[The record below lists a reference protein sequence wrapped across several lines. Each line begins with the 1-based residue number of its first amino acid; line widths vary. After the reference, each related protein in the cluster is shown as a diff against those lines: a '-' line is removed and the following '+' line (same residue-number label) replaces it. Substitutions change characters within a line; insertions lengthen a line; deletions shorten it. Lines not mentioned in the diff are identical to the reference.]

1 MPDGLATLGRW
12 TADRARSVPE
22 RVAID
27 DRGVVVT
34 YRELD
39 ARAGRL
45 AGAFRDHGYGIGD
58 RVATITG
65 NSADQ
70 VVLFFACAKA
80 GLVLVPLSWRLSPRE
95 LAEQLEIAEPALLL
109 VEEEFASLA
118 RATLERLALRV
129 PVAPLGAHGIEQRMP
144 HPGGPTRAAAR
155 RDVADDDAL
164 LIVFTSGT
172 TSHPKGAVLTHANCF
187 WTNLSLSK
195 TIGVTADDVVLA
207 VMPQFHV
214 GGWNIQ
220 PLLAWWTGATV
231 VLERTFD
238 PGRVLHLIQERRITT
253 MMGVP
258 ANYLFL
264 AQHPDFRATD
274 LSSLGHA
281 VVGGAPMP
289 PALLRT
295 WHARDVALTQGYGLT
310 EASPNVLCLPD
321 DEARRRVGSAGVPY
335 AHVDV
340 AVADSTTGEL
350 LDGEAEGELLVRGP
364 GVFAGYFRDPRATAE
379 ALRGGW
385 LHTGDLV
392 RRDADGYFTIVD
404 RLKDL
409 YISGGEG
416 VAPAEVEAVLMG
428 HPAVADV
435 AVVGV
440 PDDRWG
446 EAGSAW
452 VVLRPGAITD
462 AAELSEFA
470 RRSLAGYKVP
480 RDVHFIDEIPRS
492 TAAKALRR
500 VLAERAARLAETSG
514 PSDASDASDARG
526 QEVSR

>member
-1 MPDGLATLGRW
+1 MPDAPTAHDAPCTLGRW
-12 TADRARSVPE
+12 TADRARTAPDA
-22 RVAID
+22 VAID

-39 ARAGRL
+39 ERATRL
-45 AGAFRDHGYGIGD
+45 AGSLRAAGYAVGD
-58 RVATITG
+58 RIATITG
-65 NSADQ
+65 NSADH

-95 LAEQLEIAEPALLL
+95 LAEQLETADPVLLL
-109 VEEEFASLA
+109 VEDEFQTVARAALDRLA
-118 RATLERLALRV
+118 RRL
-129 PVAPLGAHGIEQRMP
+129 PTAPLGAHGVERHVP
-144 HPGGPTRAAAR
+144 HPGLRAVPPETR
-155 RDVADDDAL
+155 RDVRDDDPL

-172 TSHPKGAVLTHANCF
+172 TSRAKGAVLTHANCF

-195 TIGVTADDVVLA
+195 TIAIAERDVVLA

-220 PLLAWWTGATV
+220 PLLAWWSGATV

-238 PGRVLHLIQERRITT
+238 PGRVLHLIAERGITT

-264 AQHPDFRATD
+264 AQHPEFAATD

-295 WHARDVALTQGYGLT
+295 WHARGVALTQGYGLT

-321 DEARRRVGSAGVPY
+321 REATRRVGSAGLPY

-340 AVADSTTGEL
+340 AVADPATGEV
-350 LDGEAEGELLVRGP
+350 LDGGAEGELLVAGP
-364 GVFAGYFRDPRATAE
+364 GVFAGYFRDPDATAA

-385 LHTGDLV
+385 LRTGDLV

-404 RLKDL
+404 RLTDV

-416 VAPAEVEAVLMG
+416 VSPAEVESVLMG

-452 VVLRPGAITD
+452 VVLRPSAITD
-462 AAELSEFA
+462 AAELAEFA
-470 RRSLAGYKVP
+470 RGSLAGYKVP
-480 RDVHFIDEIPRS
+480 RDIRFIDEIPRS
-492 TAAKALRR
+492 TASKTLRR
-500 VLAERAARLAETSG
+500 VLAERAARLAEAEG
-514 PSDASDASDARG
+514 VDA
-526 QEVSR
+526 

>member
-1 MPDGLATLGRW
+1 MPDGRHTLGRW
-12 TADRARSVPE
+12 TRDRARATPE
-22 RVAID
+22 RIAID
-27 DRGVVVT
+27 DRGVVVR

-39 ARAGRL
+39 ERAERL
-45 AGAFRDHGYGIGD
+45 AVAFRAAGYAVGD

-80 GLVLVPLSWRLSPRE
+80 GLALVPLSWRLAPRE
-95 LAEQLEIAEPALLL
+95 LAAQLEIAQPALLL
-109 VEEEFASLA
+109 VENEFDSLG
-118 RATLERLALRV
+118 RATLARLARRV
-129 PVAPLGAHGIEQRMP
+129 PSTALGAHGVEAEVP
-144 HPGGPTRAAAR
+144 APGRGAGP
-155 RDVADDDAL
+155 VASERTEVHDDDAL
-164 LIVFTSGT
+164 LIIFTSGT
-172 TSHPKGAVLTHANCF
+172 TATPKGAVLTHANCF
-187 WTNLSLSK
+187 WTNLSFSRIAELRA
-195 TIGVTADDVVLA
+195 TDTVLA
-207 VMPQFHV
+207 VMPQYHV

-264 AQHPDFRATD
+264 AQHPAFGDTD
-274 LSSLGHA
+274 LSSLEHA
-281 VVGGAPMP
+281 IVGGAPMP

-295 WHARDVALTQGYGLT
+295 WHARGIALTQGYGLT

-321 DEARRRVGSAGVPY
+321 EDALRRAGSAGKPY
-335 AHVDV
+335 PHVDV
-340 AVADSTTGEL
+340 AVADPVTGEHL
-350 LDGEAEGELLVRGP
+350 EGAAEGELLVQGP
-364 GVFAGYFRDPRATAE
+364 GVFAGYFRDGAASAA
-379 ALRGGW
+379 ALGDGW

-409 YISGGEG
+409 YITGGEG
-416 VAPAEVEAVLMG
+416 VAPAEVEAALMT

-446 EAGSAW
+446 EAGVAW
-452 VVLRPGAITD
+452 VVTARGRVTD
-462 AAELSEFA
+462 ASELIEFA
-470 RRSLAGYKVP
+470 RESLAHFKAP
-480 RDVHFIDEIPRS
+480 REVRFIDELPRS
-492 TAAKALRR
+492 AAGKVLRR
-500 VLAERAARLAETSG
+500 ALVERAGPDRAPRPTRSELEET
-514 PSDASDASDARG
+514 R
-526 QEVSR
+526 

>member
-1 MPDGLATLGRW
+1 MPDAPPTHDAPCTLGRW
-12 TADRARSVPE
+12 TADRARTAPDAI
-22 RVAID
+22 AID

-39 ARAGRL
+39 ERAARL
-45 AGAFRDHGYGIGD
+45 AAAFRSAGYAVGD
-58 RVATITG
+58 RIATITG
-65 NSADQ
+65 NSADH

-95 LAEQLEIAEPALLL
+95 LAEQLETADPVLLL
-109 VEEEFASLA
+109 VEDEFQTVARAALDRLA
-118 RATLERLALRV
+118 RRLPTAG
-129 PVAPLGAHGIEQRMP
+129 LGAHGVEQRVP
-144 HPGGPTRAAAR
+144 HPGSRNAPPATR
-155 RDVADDDAL
+155 RDVRDDDAL

-172 TSHPKGAVLTHANCF
+172 TSRAKGAVLTHANCF

-195 TIGVTADDVVLA
+195 TIAIAERDVVLA

-220 PLLAWWTGATV
+220 PLLAWWSGATV

-238 PGRVLHLIQERRITT
+238 PGRVLHLIAERGITT

-264 AQHPDFRATD
+264 AQHPEFAATD

-295 WHARDVALTQGYGLT
+295 WHARGVALTQGYGLT

-321 DEARRRVGSAGVPY
+321 REATRRVGSAGLPY

-340 AVADSTTGEL
+340 AVADPATGEV
-350 LDGEAEGELLVRGP
+350 LDGPAEGELLVSGP
-364 GVFAGYFRDPRATAE
+364 GVFAGYFRDPDATAA
-379 ALRGGW
+379 ALRDGW
-385 LHTGDLV
+385 LRTGDLV
-392 RRDADGYFTIVD
+392 RRDADGYFAIVD
-404 RLKDL
+404 RLTDV

-416 VAPAEVEAVLMG
+416 VSPAEVESVLIA

-462 AAELSEFA
+462 AAELVEFA
-470 RRSLAGYKVP
+470 RGSLAGYKVP
-480 RDVHFIDEIPRS
+480 RDVRFIDEIPRS
-492 TAAKALRR
+492 TASKTLRR
-500 VLAERAARLAETSG
+500 VLAERAARLAEAEG
-514 PSDASDASDARG
+514 VGA
-526 QEVSR
+526 